1 METPEFVWCM
11 CVHQRGRGGEFM
23 LQWICQYCAQQFS
36 LSRAVHE
43 IEYLALRC
51 GLGST
56 ALLAV
61 DISNCLHQVGP
72 VEISFHLLETTKTG
86 NNILGL
92 GQLGHYNSLKFMYT
106 SPEYSCLAVRGY

>member
-1 METPEFVWCM
+1 M

-43 IEYLALRC
+43 IEYLAPRC

-61 DISNCLHQVGP
+61 DISDCLHQVGP

-92 GQLGHYNSLKFMYT
+92 GQLGHYNSLKFMYM